1 MEMKRRSFLV
11 TAATAPLGFAAGHLL
26 ADSGSGEPEEK
37 PLPAAIEKLRP
48 MTDGIEPITPEERR
62 SRILKAQ
69 RLMREEGM
77 DALFLE
83 PGTSMDYFLDFGF
96 FRSERMVAAL
106 IPAQGEVV
114 YVAPAFERD
123 KVEESIT
130 TPGELRTWH
139 EHESPYQLVADYLKG
154 LRKSQ
159 PTLGIEERLRFFLYD
174 GIRRQAPAV
183 DFRLATPVTAGC
195 RMIKSAAELAL
206 IQRAMDVTLT
216 AYQATAECL
225 REGMT
230 RDQLRELCAAA
241 HDQLGFDGGIMANF
255 AAASALP
262 HGSSESQRLKK
273 GDVILIDGGCAVE
286 GYRSDISRTWVYGK
300 PSQRQIDVWNVVKEA
315 QAAAFAAVKPGV
327 ACSQIDAV
335 ARKIIC
341 DAGFG
346 PDYAYFTHRVGHG
359 IGMDG
364 HEWTYLVRG
373 NDTPLRPGM
382 CFSDEPGI
390 YIGGEF
396 GVRLE
401 DCFTVTETGAR
412 FFTEPSP
419 SVDQP
424 FA

>member
-1 MEMKRRSFLV
+1 MEMKRRTFLV
-11 TAATAPLGFAAGHLL
+11 TAATAPLGFAAGHVP
-26 ADSGSGEPEEK
+26 ADSGSGEQAEK
-37 PLPAAIEKLRP
+37 RLPAAIEKLQP
-48 MTDGIEPITPEERR
+48 MTDGIVPITPEERR
-62 SRILKAQ
+62 SRVLKAQ

-77 DALFLE
+77 DALLLE
-83 PGTSMDYFLDFGF
+83 PGTSMNYFLDFRF
-96 FRSERMVAAL
+96 FRSERMVTAL

-114 YVAPAFERD
+114 YVAPAFEKD
-123 KVEESIT
+123 KVEENIT
-130 TPGELRTWH
+130 IPGEVRTWH
-139 EHESPYQLVADYLKG
+139 EHESPYELVADYLKG
-154 LRKSQ
+154 LKKPQ
-159 PTLGIEERLRFFLYD
+159 PTLGVEERLRFFLVD
-174 GIRRQAPAV
+174 GIRQEAPAV
-183 DFRLATPVTAGC
+183 HFRLATPVTAGC

-216 AYQATAECL
+216 AYKALAECL
-225 REGMT
+225 REDMT
-230 RDQLRELCAAA
+230 RDELRELCAEA
-241 HDQLGFDGGIMANF
+241 HGKLGFDGGIMANF
-255 AAASALP
+255 AEASALP

-273 GDVILIDGGCAVE
+273 GDIILIDGGCAVE
-286 GYRSDISRTWVYGK
+286 DYRSDISRTWVYGK

-315 QAAAFAAVKPGV
+315 QAAAFAAVRPGV
-327 ACSQIDAV
+327 ACSRIDAV
-335 ARKIIC
+335 ARKIIS

-346 PDYAYFTHRVGHG
+346 PDYTYFSHRVGHG

-373 NDTPLRPGM
+373 NETPLEPGM

-401 DCFTVTETGAR
+401 DCFYVTDSGAG

-419 SVDQP
+419 SIDQP

>member
-11 TAATAPLGFAAGHLL
+11 TAATAPLGFAAGRIL
-26 ADSGSGEPEEK
+26 ADAGNEEPEEK
-37 PLPAAIEKLRP
+37 PLPAAIERLQP
-48 MTDGIEPITPEERR
+48 MTDGIVPITPEERQA
-62 SRILKAQ
+62 RILKAQ
-69 RLMREEGM
+69 RLLREEGM

-83 PGTSMDYFLDFGF
+83 PGTSMDYFLDFRF

-106 IPAQGEVV
+106 IPAAGEVV
-114 YVAPAFERD
+114 YFAPAFERD
-123 KVEESIT
+123 KVEENIT
-130 TPGELRTWH
+130 IPGELRTWH

-154 LRKSQ
+154 LRK
-159 PTLGIEERLRFFLYD
+159 PRPILAIEEHLRFFLYD
-174 GIRRQAPAV
+174 GIRREAPAV

-216 AYQATAECL
+216 AYKALADCL
-225 REGMT
+225 REDMT

-241 HDQLGFDGGIMANF
+241 YDQLGFEGGIMANF
-255 AAASALP
+255 AEASAFP
-262 HGSSESQRLKK
+262 HGSSESQRLHK
-273 GDVILIDGGCAVE
+273 GDVLLIDGGCTVE
-286 GYRSDISRTWVYGK
+286 GYRSDITRTWVYGK

-315 QAAAFAAVKPGV
+315 QTAAFAAVRPGA

-335 ARKIIC
+335 ARKIIS

-346 PDYAYFTHRVGHG
+346 PDYTCFTHRLGHG

-373 NDTPLRPGM
+373 NETPLVPGM

-401 DCFTVTETGAR
+401 DCFYVTATGAR

-419 SVDQP
+419 AIDQP